1 MNIYE
6 KINKVKYGILS
17 AKLKKSGYNKFSNF
31 SYYELA
37 DIIPTITTL
46 CIESKL
52 MTQFTFDNDYARL
65 IIVDIDKPMDVLVYT
80 SPMKELQ
87 IKGANEIQAL
97 GGIETYQRRYLYLMA
112 FDIIEN
118 DMFDATSGMTDE
130 DKANTYKFKSGVFK
144 DLTIKEAYKKD
155 KEHLQKLLNLGRSEE
170 VKGYIELLT
179 DLKRAEIPTDEEQ
192 HEMFEYLNR
201 FNLMTDK
208 EREEIN
214 KKYNVKSNSELTLEQ
229 LREIFK

>member
-1 MNIYE
+1 MNIFE

-31 SYYELA
+31 NYYELA
-37 DIIPTITTL
+37 DITPTIIAL
-46 CIESKL
+46 CNENKL

-65 IIVDIDKPMDVLVYT
+65 IIIDVEKPMDVLAYT

-97 GGIETYQRRYLYLMA
+97 GGVETYQRRYLYMMA
-112 FDIIEN
+112 FDIIEA

-130 DKANTYKFKSGVFK
+130 DRANAYKFKSGKFK
-144 DLTIKEAYKKD
+144 DMTIKEAYNFN
-155 KEHLQKLLNLGRSEE
+155 KEHLQYLLDIGKSEE

-179 DLKRAEIPTDEEQ
+179 DLKRTPIPKDDEQKKRLELINEITMTGNIEDIKEEFHVQ
-192 HEMFEYLNR
+192 ELWQLTTEEMES
-201 FNLMTDK
+201 
-208 EREEIN
+208 IVN
-214 KKYNVKSNSELTLEQ
+214 K
-229 LREIFK
+229 

>member
-31 SYYELA
+31 NYYELA
-37 DIIPTITTL
+37 DITPTIITL
-46 CIESKL
+46 CNENKL

-65 IIVDIDKPMDVLVYT
+65 IIIDVEKPMDVLAYT

-97 GGIETYQRRYLYLMA
+97 GGIETYQRRYLYMMA
-112 FDIIEN
+112 FDIIEA

-130 DKANTYKFKSGVFK
+130 DRANAYKFKSGKFK
-144 DLTIKEAYKKD
+144 DMTIKEAYNFN
-155 KEHLQKLLNLGRSEE
+155 KEHLQYLLDIGKSEE

-179 DLKRAEIPTDEEQ
+179 DLKRTPIPKDDEQKKRLELINEITMTGNIEDIKEEHHVQ
-192 HEMFEYLNR
+192 ELWQLTTEEMES
-201 FNLMTDK
+201 
-208 EREEIN
+208 IV
-214 KKYNVKSNSELTLEQ
+214 KK
-229 LREIFK
+229 